1 MIDIDKLAEVIDD
14 ATRNATLIPKLSS
27 MGEITVA
34 EAYEIQGKQVERRL
48 ARGDRMLGIKMGMT
62 NPVVQ
67 AQMGL
72 DDAIWGRLTREMHVQ
87 DGGELV
93 LKPQLVPRV
102 EAEVVFLLNKPL
114 SGPVSPAQAMGAVE
128 AVAPAIEIIGT
139 RYTDPKFSL
148 VDAVADDVSTYG
160 VAVGAWNRPDK
171 DLSNLGM
178 VLEYNGRVVLTG
190 SSAAIMGHPAR
201 SLAAASRMAGA
212 AGLTIEAGWIVLA
225 GSATA
230 AHPLSA
236 GTHVRHVVEGLGQVA
251 FSAVA

>member
-14 ATRNATLIPKLSS
+14 ATVAATPIPKLST
-27 MGEITVA
+27 MGEISLA
-34 EAYEIQGKQVERRL
+34 EAYEIQAAQVARRL
-48 ARGDRMLGIKMGMT
+48 ARGDAMLGIKMGMT
-62 NPVVQ
+62 NPIVR

-87 DGGELV
+87 DGGELTV
-93 LKPQLVPRV
+93 RPQLVPRI
-102 EAEVVFLLNKPL
+102 EAEIVFLLNKPL
-114 SGPVSPAQAMGAVE
+114 SGPVSPAEAMSAVE

-139 RYTDPKFSL
+139 RYTDPKFTL
-148 VDAVADDVSTYG
+148 VDAVADNVSTYG

-178 VLEYNGRVVLTG
+178 VLEYNGRVVQTG

-201 SLAAASRMAGA
+201 SLAAASRMAGG

-225 GSATA
+225 GSATP
-230 AHPLSA
+230 AHPLEA
-236 GTHVRHVVEGLGQVA
+236 GTHVRHVVEGLGQVE
-251 FSAVA
+251 FTAVA